1 MTRVDRRPKA
11 FPHLLLL
18 LALAAALPSAA
29 QPAESARNGKIP
41 RRWEVHAGHRYQT
54 PGHLGNGQGELAWHD
69 SVAGFRGG
77 IFLPGLGLLRGGV
90 DYAYTRFSSG
100 SAFRLDDAVLETF
113 GHVEEIRLS
122 VQAFT
127 PWSKTWSSQLFAVVS
142 SAFESEAAP
151 EDALSGA
158 VALGMTRR
166 FSARLSAGFGALLV
180 HQMEGHS
187 ITILPIPLVDWR
199 ITQRLTLRSRQDV
212 TLTYLLGAQQRL
224 SVAAVASFFERRQFR
239 LADSGALAGGAVE
252 LGGYTLGFRLTWRPA
267 PVLALEGTVE
277 APLDQNLRVLDR
289 RGRKVVDTAVED
301 GLQLSVTVRYRF

>member
-1 MTRVDRRPKA
+1 MTRPVIRSTWLPCLV
-11 FPHLLLL
+11 LLFVLG
-18 LALAAALPSAA
+18 AVLPQPA
-29 QPAESARNGKIP
+29 QPAEPVRNGEIP
-41 RRWEVHAGHRYQT
+41 RRWEVHAAHRYRT
-54 PGHLGNGQGELAWHD
+54 AGDLGNRQGDLAWHD
-69 SVAGFRGG
+69 STVGFRGRTFVPG
-77 IFLPGLGLLRGGV
+77 PGLLAGGL
-90 DYAYTRFSSG
+90 DYVYTRFTLG
-100 SAFRLDDAVLETF
+100 SAHRPHDAGLEPF
-113 GHVEEIRLS
+113 GRVEEIRLMAQ
-122 VQAFT
+122 VLT

-142 SAFESEAAP
+142 SAFESGAAP

-180 HQMEGHS
+180 HQLEGHS
-187 ITILPIPLVDWR
+187 ITFLPIALVDWR

-212 TLTYLLGAQQRL
+212 TLTYLLGARQRL
-224 SVAAVASFFERRQFR
+224 SVAAVASFLERKQYR
-239 LADSGALAGGAVE
+239 LADSGALAGGAAE

-267 PVLALEGTVE
+267 PVLALEGAVE